1 MVQTCVTCPYW
12 RVVIN
17 PLDRDRY
24 IEWSTKI
31 ANDYQV
37 EHLWTETKLLVLILS
52 FSIDC
57 KSQVGSGSKLA
68 TIIYNPKLG
77 WIDIGLIIGWFFINP
92 ILALMDPLGS
102 PRYPTMHPART
113 RPVPKWPRLARAH
126 EPIGSDVPW
135 HLSGSHHGI
144 YILT

>member
-12 RVVIN
+12 KMVIN
-17 PLDRDRY
+17 ALDRDRY

-37 EHLWTETKLLVLILS
+37 EHFWAETTLLVLILS

-57 KSQVGSGSKLA
+57 KSQVGSGSKLS
-68 TIIYNPKLG
+68 TIIYNPKLDELILD
-77 WIDIGLIIGWFFINP
+77 WLLDDFYQSNIGSYGSI
-92 ILALMDPLGS
+92 GS

-113 RPVPKWPRLARAH
+113 RPVPKWPCLARAH